1 MKTKIKG
8 GMFWLEV
15 PVIFA
20 ILFFKQ
26 LKTKETQKPPEA
38 TMRKKHI
45 DQVSIFDLFSN
56 HEIGKELKAM
66 SARLDQHRDMVD
78 WVALDLQRQ
87 GVADTGRQGLPA
99 ESVLRCALLKQYRQ
113 LSYQELAFH
122 LSDSASFQA
131 FARLP
136 QTLFPKKSVLQ
147 KTISGI
153 QAVTWE
159 RINQCLLVDAKAEK
173 VELGKKIRIDST
185 VTETTIHA
193 PTDSSLLWDSVRVM
207 VRLLKAAQD
216 LPGAPAIAF
225 CNHRRLAKKRARA
238 IVYTRG
244 KDKKARLYRDL
255 IKASSN
261 TLGYLEQAEMVLR
274 AAFAGGPPAAP
285 WHAEVEHYKPLI
297 KQVID
302 QAQRRVFQG
311 ESVPVGEKIFSI
323 FETHSD
329 MIIKGSRDIQYGH
342 KLNLSSGK
350 SGLILDVVI
359 ESGNPADT
367 DRLLPMLH
375 RHIEHYAAAP
385 RQLAVDGGYASK
397 ANLDAAKALGVEDVA
412 FHKKRGL
419 SIEAMVKSQWV
430 YRQLRNFRAGIEAG
444 ISCLKRAYG
453 LARCTWK
460 GLAHF
465 KSFVWSSVVAHNLAM
480 LARLKPA

>member
-1 MKTKIKG
+1 
-8 GMFWLEV
+8 
-15 PVIFA
+15 
-20 ILFFKQ
+20 
-26 LKTKETQKPPEA
+26 
-38 TMRKKHI
+38 MRQKHI

-56 HEIGKELKAM
+56 HEIGRELKAM
-66 SARLDQHRDMVD
+66 SARLDQHRDILD
-78 WVALDLQRQ
+78 WVARDLQVHDV
-87 GVADTGRQGLPA
+87 GDTGRQGLPA

-136 QTLFPKKSVLQ
+136 RTLFPKKSVLQ
-147 KTISGI
+147 KTISVI
-153 QAVTWE
+153 QPATWE
-159 RINQCLLVDAKAEK
+159 RINLRLLVDAKTER

-207 VRLLKAAQD
+207 LRLLKQAQALSGAA
-216 LPGAPAIAF
+216 AIEF

-255 IKASSN
+255 LEATTN
-261 TLGYLEQAEMVLR
+261 TLAYLEQAKISVTLTSSASLQAEQ
-274 AAFAGGPPAAP
+274 
-285 WHAEVEHYKPLI
+285 WHAQVEHYKPLI
-297 KQVID
+297 MQVID
-302 QAQRRVFQG
+302 QTQRRVFEG
-311 ESVPVGEKIFSI
+311 EKVPVSEKIFSI

-350 SGLILDVVI
+350 SGLILDLVI
-359 ESGNPADT
+359 ETGNPADT
-367 DRLLPMLH
+367 HRLLPMLD
-375 RHIEHYAAAP
+375 RHIKNYAAAP

-397 ANLDAAKALGVEDVA
+397 ANLDAAKARGVEDVA

-419 SIEAMVKSQWV
+419 SVEAMAKSQWV

-453 LARCTWK
+453 LSRCTWK
-460 GLAHF
+460 GLTHF
-465 KSFVWSSVVAHNLAM
+465 KSFVWSSVVAHNLVL